1 MLYKITST
9 KEECYTQLESLVS
22 DFKSQLSNFKKSSY
36 KEAQLRNDFL
46 NPLLK
51 SFGWDVE
58 NEAQKNQFLRTVVQ
72 EETIE
77 VEESDK
83 LTKKNPDYTLRISGN
98 RKLFVEAKK
107 ASINI
112 EDSKTASFQTRRYG
126 WSANLNISVLTNFE
140 HIIIYDCRFKPDVS
154 DEAHVSRYKS
164 FHFESF
170 LENFDELYKYLSFES
185 IQQGVL
191 EEDFPIETKDRC
203 TFDDYFLEQIEN
215 WRKKLANNVVKNN
228 SDIGQDDI
236 NFLIQR
242 LINRIIFLR
251 ICEDREI
258 EKFET
263 LKSISSYDELKTL
276 FQTSDKKYNSG
287 LFDFIEDN
295 LALNIQ
301 LDDDI
306 LIEIFNELYYPISP
320 YDFSVID
327 PTILS
332 QIYEKYLGS
341 KVELIEN
348 NTISIVSEP
357 EVIASNGVVP
367 TPNKIVKQIVEETL
381 TPFFERIDYE
391 KSKTLKVADICSGSG
406 TFLISVFDFLLEKR
420 TEFLLNEEVIDTDKL
435 IPSGNNSWN
444 LSLIEKQQ
452 ILHENIFGVDIN
464 PYAVEVAR
472 FSLLLKLIENENA
485 STINH
490 YLDTYNEKILPNLQE
505 NIKSGN
511 SLLDE
516 KYFDFNKEALDED
529 ELLFKIKP
537 FDWKEEFPFL
547 ETSGGFDLIVGNPP
561 YVRIQ
566 NFIKYSLE
574 EIEYYRS
581 SDSPYSVSKKDNFD
595 KYYLF
600 IERAIELLNNK
611 GILGYI
617 VPHKFFIVK
626 GGLKLRKSITQKTSI
641 SKIIHFGVTQIFPN
655 RSTYTAVIVLDKKEL
670 ESFSVRRISNVNIE
684 NIFESTEELVY
695 SNSDYSEY
703 PWVFISP
710 EAQTL
715 FNRVKESGTEL
726 LSNIADI
733 PVGLQTS
740 ADKIYIV
747 NSTKETDTSIF
758 FIQNDVE
765 WEIEKN
771 ITLPCLYD
779 VSISL
784 FDSPKANS
792 FIIFPYQVNNDTA
805 TVFSEA
811 FMQANFPKCW
821 KYLNHHKTALEKRS
835 INGKEPVWYQY
846 GRSQSL
852 TKFHSASKI
861 IFSVLST
868 GQSYAY
874 DKENIQFTGGGNGPY
889 YSILSTS
896 EYSIFYILGL
906 LSHPVIEAMVKSRAS
921 EFRGDYYSHGKQF
934 LENLPIKTIDFANP
948 DEKKTHNSI
957 VKIVKNLIK
966 TKNSSKATYEVS
978 KKRVLDRKYNILYK
992 DLIEI
997 INTLY
1002 SIDSN
1007 DIETATNRLF
1017 ITE

>member
-1 MLYKITST
+1 MRYKITSN
-9 KEECYTQLESLVS
+9 KEECSIQIENLVS
-22 DFKSQLSNFKKSSY
+22 DFKNQLSTYKKSSY

-58 NEAQKNQFLRTVVQ
+58 NEEQKNQFLRTVLQ

-77 VEESDK
+77 VEEADK
-83 LTKKNPDYTLRISGN
+83 LTKKNPDYTLRILGN
-98 RKLFVEAKK
+98 RKLFVEAKRP
-107 ASINI
+107 SINI

-126 WSANLNISVLTNFE
+126 WNANLNISILTNFE
-140 HIIIYDCRFKPDVS
+140 HIIIYDCRFKPDIS

-170 LENFDELYKYLSFES
+170 LENIDEIYKYLSFES
-185 IQQGVL
+185 IQQGSL
-191 EEDFPIETKDRC
+191 EEGFPIETKDRC

-215 WRKKLANNVVKNN
+215 WRERLANNVVKNN
-228 SDIGQDDI
+228 SNINQEDI

-263 LKSISSYDELKTL
+263 LKSISSYNELKTL

-301 LDDDI
+301 LDDGI
-306 LIEIFNELYYPISP
+306 LIKIFNELYHPISP

-341 KVELIEN
+341 KIELIEN
-348 NTISIVSEP
+348 NSISIVSEP
-357 EVIASNGVVP
+357 EVLASNGVVP
-367 TPNKIVKQIVEETL
+367 TPKKIVKQIVKETL
-381 TPFFERIDYE
+381 TPFFERIDFE
-391 KSKTLKVADICSGSG
+391 KSKTLKIADICSGSG

-420 TEFLLNEEVIDTDKL
+420 TEFLLKEGQIDKDKL
-435 IPSGNNSWN
+435 TPSSNNSWN
-444 LSLIEKQQ
+444 LTLKEKQQ
-452 ILHENIFGVDIN
+452 ILHDNIFGVDIN

-485 STINH
+485 SSINH
-490 YLDTYNEKILPNLQE
+490 YLDTYSEKILPNLQN
-505 NIKSGN
+505 NIKCGN

-516 KYFDFNKEALDED
+516 KYFEFNKEALNED

-547 ETSGGFDLIVGNPP
+547 ETNKGFDLIVGNPP

-566 NFIKYSLE
+566 NFIKYSVE

-581 SDSPYSVSKKDNFD
+581 GNSPYSVSKKDSFD

-600 IERAIELLNNK
+600 IERAIELLNK
-611 GILGYI
+611 EGILGYI
-617 VPHKFFIVK
+617 IPHKFFIIK

-641 SKIIHFGVTQIFPN
+641 SKIIHFGVTQVFPN

-670 ESFSVRRISNVNIE
+670 EFFSVRRISNVNIE
-684 NIFESTEELVY
+684 NVFENTQSVIY
-695 SNSDYSEY
+695 KNSDYSENA
-703 PWVFISP
+703 WVFTSP
-710 EAQTL
+710 KAQSL
-715 FNRVKESGTEL
+715 FNRVKEIGTTL
-726 LSNIADI
+726 LSDIADI

-740 ADKIYIV
+740 ADKKYIFK
-747 NSTKETDTSIF
+747 STKETKTSLF
-758 FIQNDVE
+758 FVQNGKE
-765 WEIEKN
+765 WEVEKQ
-771 ITLPCLYD
+771 ITLPCLYK
-779 VSISL
+779 VSMTL
-784 FDSPKANS
+784 FDTPKANS
-792 FIIFPYQVNNDTA
+792 HIIFPYQIHNGLA
-805 TVFSEA
+805 KLYSEEY
-811 FMQANFPKCW
+811 METNFPKCW
-821 KYLNHHKTALEKRS
+821 KYLNFHKTSLMKRDL
-835 INGKEPVWYQY
+835 NGKDPVWYQF

-852 TKFHSASKI
+852 TKFHSSSKI
-861 IFSVLST
+861 IFSVLSI
-868 GQSYAY
+868 GQNYAY
-874 DKENIQFTGGGNGPY
+874 DDKNIQFTGGGNGPY

-896 EYSIFYILGL
+896 DYSIFYILGL
-906 LSHPVIEAMVKSRAS
+906 LSHPVLESIVKSKAS

-934 LENLPIKTIDFANP
+934 LENLPIKTIDFKKSN
-948 DEKKTHNSI
+948 EKKTHDKI
-957 VKIVKNLIK
+957 VKIVKNLIQ
-966 TKNSSKATYEVS
+966 TKKSLKETYEGS
-978 KKRVLDRKYNILYK
+978 KKRVLERKFKMLHKN
-992 DLIEI
+992 LIDTV
-997 INTLY
+997 NTLLKFG
-1002 SIDSN
+1002 
-1007 DIETATNRLF
+1007 RKVV
-1017 ITE
+1017 